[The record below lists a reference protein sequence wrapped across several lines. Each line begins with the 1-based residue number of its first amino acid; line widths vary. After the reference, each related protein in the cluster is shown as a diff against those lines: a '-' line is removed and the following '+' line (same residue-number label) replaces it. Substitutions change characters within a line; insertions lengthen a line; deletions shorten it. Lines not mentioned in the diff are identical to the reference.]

1 MNELERKLVRSSSV
15 PTIPRVAQ
23 KLLELLNREDF
34 ELWQIADLISV
45 EPSLTIKVIRL
56 INSPFYGLA
65 REITS
70 LRDAVL
76 YLGLNAVRS
85 IALSFSFLSA
95 FPHDKSR
102 GERLDALWRMSLM
115 SALAAR
121 RLANEVGGWDGEEAF
136 LTGLVAD
143 AGVLLMY
150 RSLPEYAELLD
161 RFYQGEADLLELEQ
175 KHLRTTHP
183 RLGSLLLE
191 TWKFPKHL
199 VELVGYHHEP
209 TLVPS
214 ESPSEQQ
221 ARVLLAAWLCARAL
235 TVPGFTDKIA
245 SLEHRVSGLLGIPV
259 VVARGIVAELP
270 DELRETASLFEI
282 PANAQRSY
290 EDLLDEANQ
299 TLSRIALEA
308 DQSARDLA
316 GALASRRS
324 SGFRDVPQPGS
335 GPENVDPETG
345 LLSRLAFE
353 QLLEAYHRRARENHR
368 PVGLII
374 VEIAN
379 LKAIAEHNGPE
390 VAREA
395 LARIGE
401 RAAELIRHSDHCAR
415 LNENQIAVLAP
426 GCSAPNLI
434 QAAERIRFGLENEAL
449 DTSAGPLSCQLVV
462 GLASMTPHKDA
473 IDPHTLL
480 RFAAS
485 AVDRAQLTPERLVV
499 AG

>member
-1 MNELERKLVRSSSV
+1 MNELERTLVRSSSV
-15 PTIPRVAQ
+15 PTIPQVAQ
-23 KLLELLNREDF
+23 KLLELLNRDDVN
-34 ELWQIADLISV
+34 LSDLADVISV
-45 EPSLTIKVIRL
+45 EPSLALKVIRL
-56 INSPFYGLA
+56 INSPFYSLA

-76 YLGLNAVRS
+76 YLGLNAVRCV
-85 IALSFSFLSA
+85 ALSFSFLSA

-102 GERLDALWRMSLM
+102 GERLGVLWHMSLM
-115 SALAAR
+115 NALAAR
-121 RLANEVGGWDGEEAF
+121 HLANEVGGWDGEEAF

-150 RSLPEYAELLD
+150 GSLPEYAELLD
-161 RFYQGEADLLELEQ
+161 QFYEGEADLLELEQ
-175 KHLRTTHP
+175 KHLQTTHP

-199 VELVGYHHEP
+199 VELVGYHHDP
-209 TLVPS
+209 TLIPS

-235 TVPGFTDKIA
+235 TVPGFTDKIT

-259 VVARGIVAELP
+259 AVARGIVAELP
-270 DELRETASLFEI
+270 DELRKTASLFEI
-282 PANAQRSY
+282 PGDAQRSY
-290 EDLLDEANQ
+290 EDLLNEANQ

-308 DQSARDLA
+308 DQNARDLA
-316 GALASRRS
+316 GTLALGRG
-324 SGFRDVPQPGS
+324 SGFRDVPQPAS
-335 GPENVDPETG
+335 GPENVDQETG
-345 LLSRLAFE
+345 LLSRPAFE
-353 QLLEAYHRRARENHR
+353 RLLEAYHRRARENHR
-368 PVGLII
+368 PIGLII
-374 VEIAN
+374 MEFAN
-379 LKAIAEHNGPE
+379 LKAIVEHNGPE

-401 RAAELIRHSDHCAR
+401 RAAELIRQSDHCAR
-415 LNENQIAVLAP
+415 LSENQIAVLAP

-434 QAAERIRFGLENEAL
+434 HAAERIRFGLENEAL

-462 GLASMTPHKDA
+462 GLASTTPHKDA
-473 IDPHTLL
+473 IDPHTLF

-485 AVDRAQLTPERLVV
+485 AVDRAQLTPERFVV